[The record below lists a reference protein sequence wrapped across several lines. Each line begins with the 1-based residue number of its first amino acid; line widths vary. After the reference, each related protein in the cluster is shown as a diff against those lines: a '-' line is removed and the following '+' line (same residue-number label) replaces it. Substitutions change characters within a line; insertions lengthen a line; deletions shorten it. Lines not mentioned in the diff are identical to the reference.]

1 MKKCSFSERCPFFN
15 DQPPKKRSSRE
26 REELK
31 KKFCGGGGNTQCARY
46 MVATVLG
53 LEAVPG
59 NLFPDHL
66 YRVSTILE
74 MP

>member
-1 MKKCSFSERCPFFN
+1 MKKCSLLDTCPFFN
-15 DQPPKKRSSRE
+15 DHLPRKRTVLE

-31 KKFCGGGGNTQCARY
+31 KKFCGGGNSQCARFI
-46 MVATVLG
+46 VAVALG
-53 LEAVPG
+53 LDSVPE

-66 YRVSTILE
+66 YRVSTILD